1 MQEFV
6 SRYAEKIIGVLSG
19 FDRLVLRGTLRRLAY
34 PEGLDRFLRYQH
46 VLLKQFGSWAERLT
60 EQVRTASEQVASAA
74 HRPVV
79 YLSSS
84 QVSKEQVAEKI
95 LREQPVESG
104 LIAVLSCV
112 EPCMSYELHRNRE
125 SQRLELRAVPRKCLH
140 LYHYFL
146 DPQLGP
152 MHVRLQTWLP
162 FTVQIC
168 LNGREWLA
176 RQLQEA
182 GIGYTKRDNCFVALD
197 DFAGAQRLLDEQL
210 RTHWPTVLDRLCAQ
224 AHPAYGTLFGD
235 AEVPYYWS
243 VHQLEWATDVVF
255 QSPAA
260 LAAIYPDLVQY
271 AITHLRSAEVMR
283 FLGRKLT
290 GNFHGEVVSDC
301 GRRVEGVRVKHRVDR
316 NSVKLYD
323 KYGQVLRVETT
334 MNRPRDIQTYRPRES
349 DPTGPRVWRRLRKG
363 ISGIHR
369 LTEVSQRANERY
381 LAALAQVAEHTR
393 LRQLV
398 DAVCR
403 PTTFHGRRV
412 RALRPWAEPDTAL
425 LTAVSR
431 GEFVLTGF
439 RNRDLRAILSPHS
452 SADNPSRRAA
462 AGRVTRLLR
471 ILRAHKLIRKL
482 PKTHRYQLTTK
493 GRLIITAIL
502 AAHQAD
508 VSTLL
513 KAAA

>member
-1 MQEFV
+1 MQEFL
-6 SRYAEKIIGVLSG
+6 SRYADKIIGVLSG
-19 FDRLVLRGTLRRLAY
+19 FDRLVLRGTLRQLAY

-46 VLLKQFGSWAERLT
+46 VLLKHFGSWAERLT
-60 EQVRTASEQVASAA
+60 EQVRTASEQVASTA
-74 HRPVV
+74 HRPVI
-79 YLSSS
+79 YLASS
-84 QVSKEQVAEKI
+84 QVSKEQLAEKI
-95 LREQPVESG
+95 LREQPVDSG

-112 EPCMSYELHRNRE
+112 EPCMSYEIHRNRDN
-125 SQRLELRAVPRKCLH
+125 QRLELQAVPRKCLH
-140 LYHYFL
+140 LYHYLL
-146 DPQLGP
+146 DPQFGP

-168 LNGREWLA
+168 LNGRDWLA
-176 RQLQEA
+176 RQLDGA

-197 DFAGAQRLLDEQL
+197 DFATAQRLLDEQL
-210 RTHWPTVLDRLCAQ
+210 RTHGPTGLDRLCTEV
-224 AHPAYGTLFGD
+224 HPAYRDLFGNAD
-235 AEVPYYWS
+235 IPYYWS
-243 VHQLEWATDVVF
+243 VHQMEWATDVGF

-260 LAAIYPDLVQY
+260 LAAIYPDLVHY
-271 AITHLRSAEVMR
+271 AITQLRSPEVMR

-290 GNFHGEVVSDC
+290 GNFQGEVVSDC
-301 GRRVEGVRVKHRVDR
+301 GPRVEGIRVKHRVDR

-323 KYGQVLRVETT
+323 KFGQVLRVETT
-334 MNRPRDIQTYRPRES
+334 MNRPREIQTYRPREG

-369 LTEVSQRANERY
+369 LAAVSQRANERY
-381 LAALAQVAEHTR
+381 LTALAQVAEHTR
-393 LRQLV
+393 LHQLV

-403 PTTFHGRRV
+403 PTTVHGRRL

-431 GEFVLTGF
+431 GEFILTGF
-439 RNRDLRAILSPHS
+439 RHRDLRAILHPNSSPDAH
-452 SADNPSRRAA
+452 SRRAA
-462 AGRVTRLLR
+462 AGRITRLLR
-471 ILRAHKLIRKL
+471 MLRAHKLIRKL
-482 PKTHRYQLTTK
+482 PKTHRYQLTKK
-493 GRLIITAIL
+493 GRLLITAIL